1 MRKGRVFRNIIL
13 SLAAAVVMIAALAF
27 CTVRYNPSF
36 VVRLLLRRNTSSWQV
51 DFDDITYV
59 DGREYRVDGVRLSY
73 DGKELLTVN
82 EANVKLRMSEVV
94 SFIRVK
100 GSSVE
105 ITADECTFD
114 LTGIVEAYNSTD
126 KSSPD
131 KGFSLYEFVTERNFS
146 AYVDSVHI
154 SSEEIWGDIKNL
166 DASYSSEETELHS
179 DFSLESAHFNY
190 TSYQGTVTG
199 GEITLVI
206 NDDIWIDGEV
216 NGVDLY
222 TYGIREV
229 LTDVTLS
236 GSTDSVSDFFAADF
250 RGSTVVEKGTIT
262 YESYRFE
269 LGEGEYS
276 YMEKSLSGSL
286 DSFTAY
292 YDSLVLGVTSP
303 VFSLSYTGDFEVS
316 ATSSSAG
323 RNGLEFNVT
332 EPVLSGS
339 LMNLSAS
346 FSSPLISSEL
356 GELTNGLFESTELTD
371 VKADLTVGDRVSVTA
386 SFDGSV
392 TPLTDKLD
400 EITFSSVLDYSLS
413 AEDSGFFTIDIYNI
427 TPGFEVSSPL
437 SLAVSGNTESA
448 EINGDGDKLKLKSTI
463 SLENCTL
470 EGHMELDELTL
481 KNVLELILDKEL
493 KYLSKNTLVSLS
505 ADYDIGW
512 GNDEGKLL
520 GTADWE
526 CSFDYSWKSLFTV
539 LLSSSSSLVF
549 KGDTVDVNNLLI
561 TTPFFTLK
569 GDGYYDL
576 VTGTPHIEFN

>member
-1 MRKGRVFRNIIL
+1 MRKGRVFRNLIL
-13 SLAAAVVMIAALAF
+13 SLAALVFIIAALVF
-27 CTVRYNPSF
+27 CTVRFNPSF
-36 VVRLLLRRNTSSWQV
+36 AVRLLLRRNTSSWQV
-51 DFDDITYV
+51 DFDDIIYV
-59 DGREYRVDGVRLSY
+59 DGREYRVEGISLSY
-73 DGKELLTVN
+73 DGEELLTVT
-82 EANVKLRMSEVV
+82 EADVRLTLSEVV
-94 SFIRVK
+94 SFIRHE

-114 LTGIVEAYNSTD
+114 LTGIVEAYNSTE
-126 KSSPD
+126 KSAPD
-131 KGFSLYEFVTERNFS
+131 KGFSLFEFVTDRNFRAS
-146 AYVDSVHI
+146 VDSVHI
-154 SSEEIWGDIKNL
+154 SSGEIWGDITGL
-166 DASYSSEETELHS
+166 DATYNSEKRELGT

-190 TSYQGTVTG
+190 TSYQGTVSD

-206 NDDIWIDGEV
+206 NEDIRIDGEV

-250 RGSTVVEKGTIT
+250 RGETKVQKGTIT

-292 YDSLVLGVTSP
+292 YDSLVLSVSSP
-303 VFSLSYTGDFEVS
+303 VFCLSYTGDFDVS
-316 ATSSSAG
+316 AASSSAR
-323 RNGLEFNVT
+323 RNGLEFDVT

-346 FSSPLISSEL
+346 FTSPLITSGLE
-356 GELTNGLFESTELTD
+356 ELTNGVFRKAEITEVKMNLSTDEKMVVNATFN
-371 VKADLTVGDRVSVTA
+371 TSVEP
-386 SFDGSV
+386 V
-392 TPLTDKLD
+392 TEKLD
-400 EITFSSVLDYSLS
+400 EITFSSVLDYALS
-413 AEDSGFFTIDIYNI
+413 SEDSDSFTLDIYNLS
-427 TPGFEVSSPL
+427 PGFEISSPL
-437 SLAVSGNTESA
+437 SLTVRGTPENA
-448 EINGDGDKLKLKSTI
+448 EIDADSEKLKLRSTL
-463 SLENCTL
+463 SLTDGTL
-470 EGHMELDELTL
+470 EGNLELNSLEL

-493 KYLSKNTLVSLS
+493 KYLSKNTLVSI
-505 ADYDIGW
+505 AAGYDLEW

-520 GTADWE
+520 GTADWK

-539 LLSSSSSLVF
+539 LLSSSSSLAF
-549 KGDTVDVNNLLI
+549 NGDTVDVNDLLI
-561 TTPFFTLK
+561 TTPFFSLE
-569 GDGYYDL
+569 GEGYYDL